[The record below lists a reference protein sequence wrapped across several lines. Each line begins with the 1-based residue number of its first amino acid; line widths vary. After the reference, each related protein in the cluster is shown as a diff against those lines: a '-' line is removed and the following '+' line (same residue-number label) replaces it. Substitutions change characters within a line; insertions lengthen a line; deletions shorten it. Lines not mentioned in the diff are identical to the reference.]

1 MTEQEFSGKTALVTG
16 GSRGI
21 GRACAEML
29 ARHGARVA
37 VNYRSNANAANDVVR
52 TLQTG
57 GHTAIAV
64 RADVSDETQVQTMVE
79 TVEKQLGPVDL
90 LINNA
95 GVFYYA
101 THEETDLELWNR
113 TLACNLT
120 GVFLVTWAVK
130 QQMIERQF
138 GRIVN
143 MSSISALRPR
153 PNSIAYAASKA
164 GVTGFTKST
173 AEAFA
178 EHNIRVN
185 AIAPGLI
192 ETEILD
198 GVDQSVLD
206 RIVESTPLGRIGTPD
221 DVAELARFLLSDES
235 RFMTGQTIVG
245 SGGSMR
251 EASNFETSPTT
262 AGTDRGHCDS
272 SAAALSSATQPTN
285 TAAPAASRRNETTVT
300 RLNIRSRS
308 ANLRCEASVPS
319 FGARVETQAM
329 AENCKVVRAVQVSP
343 IRPAVA
349 GP

>member
-120 GVFLVTWAVK
+120 GGFLVTWAVK
-130 QQMIERQF
+130 QQMSERQF

-235 RFMTGQTIVG
+235 RFMTGQTIVV
-245 SGGSMR
+245 SGG
-251 EASNFETSPTT
+251 
-262 AGTDRGHCDS
+262 
-272 SAAALSSATQPTN
+272 
-285 TAAPAASRRNETTVT
+285 
-300 RLNIRSRS
+300 
-308 ANLRCEASVPS
+308 
-319 FGARVETQAM
+319 RVM
-329 AENCKVVRAVQVSP
+329 LP
-343 IRPAVA
+343 
-349 GP
+349 

>member
-206 RIVESTPLGRIGTPD
+206 RIVESTPLGRI
-221 DVAELARFLLSDES
+221 
-235 RFMTGQTIVG
+235 
-245 SGGSMR
+245 
-251 EASNFETSPTT
+251 
-262 AGTDRGHCDS
+262 
-272 SAAALSSATQPTN
+272 
-285 TAAPAASRRNETTVT
+285 
-300 RLNIRSRS
+300 
-308 ANLRCEASVPS
+308 
-319 FGARVETQAM
+319 
-329 AENCKVVRAVQVSP
+329 
-343 IRPAVA
+343 
-349 GP
+349 